1 MDQSD
6 FLSQSRT
13 RLSDDLLPQY
23 TESFRML
30 WTKIDQNINFLV
42 LFIIQVARP
51 LTISPELLARIVEC
65 PPFADSIS
73 EGDISWMKEVGDS
86 VTLDETVGEVETD
99 KTSLPVN
106 APAAGVVTKLL
117 VEDGETVTPGTPL
130 FEMEEGAGGA
140 APAAPA
146 AKAAEPKPAEAA
158 PAAAVAA
165 APIPTEAPKAAP
177 VPSKPM
183 SSSKTDFTAVSLEE
197 FRL

>member
-1 MDQSD
+1 
-6 FLSQSRT
+6 
-13 RLSDDLLPQY
+13 
-23 TESFRML
+23 
-30 WTKIDQNINFLV
+30 
-42 LFIIQVARP
+42 
-51 LTISPELLARIVEC
+51 
-65 PPFADSIS
+65 
-73 EGDISWMKEVGDS
+73 MKEVGDS

-106 APAAGVVTKLL
+106 APTAGVVTKLL

-183 SSSKTDFTAVSLEE
+183 SSSKTDFTAVSIEE
-197 FRL
+197 ITL

>member
-1 MDQSD
+1 M
-6 FLSQSRT
+6 
-13 RLSDDLLPQY
+13 
-23 TESFRML
+23 
-30 WTKIDQNINFLV
+30 
-42 LFIIQVARP
+42 
-51 LTISPELLARIVEC
+51 ARIVEC

-197 FRL
+197 IRL